1 MISIDIKKN
10 NNKIE
15 EIIIKGH
22 ANYSD
27 KGKDI
32 VCAAVSAIA
41 TYSINLMEK
50 FGYLI
55 TNQVEDGYV
64 KMVNDANSDLVDKIF
79 EQMDYEFNGLYKQYP
94 KYIYLKH

>member
-1 MISIDIKKN
+1 MISIEIKKN

-15 EIIIKGH
+15 EVSIKGH

-50 FGYLI
+50 LGYLI
-55 TNQVEDGYV
+55 DNKVEEGYV
-64 KMVNDANSDLVDKIF
+64 KMINDANSEIVDKIF
-79 EQMDYEFNGLYKQYP
+79 EQMEFEFNGLSKQYP
-94 KYIYLKH
+94 KYIFIKH

>member
-1 MISIDIKKN
+1 MISIEIKKS

-15 EIIIKGH
+15 ELTIKGH

-32 VCAAVSAIA
+32 VCAAVSSIA

-50 FGYLI
+50 LGYLI
-55 TNQVEDGYV
+55 TNKVEDGYV
-64 KMVNDANSDLVDKIF
+64 KMINDANSELVDKIF
-79 EQMDYEFNGLYKQYP
+79 EQMEFEFIGLHEQYP
-94 KYIYLKH
+94 KNIYLKH